1 VTLTKEATMQTRR
14 DFAKLALAGMSASSL
29 LAAKPN
35 SNFGGVEIGVIAPY
49 SFRGMPDDAR
59 SLLDDIVK
67 LGLSSVEM
75 QSPPFEKF
83 AGAPIPEFGP
93 RRGPRRPP
101 TEEEIAERRAQ
112 AQKLKQWRLSASMD
126 KFREFVKLYTDA
138 GVKIP
143 LIKFGEL
150 GRDSSDDELE
160 YFFEVAKAMGVRG
173 ITCEPPA
180 SAAKRLGEFATR
192 HKTML
197 YFHGHAAVDNPEAF
211 AKPEAWEKAFSYS
224 KYLGANVDIGHFTAG
239 NSKSPA
245 AFIRKHHDRIAN
257 IHLKDRKMDQGPNLP
272 WGQGDT
278 DIAGILKMI
287 QKEKWDIMGTIELEY
302 PVPEGSTVM
311 AELGKCVEYCR
322 KALV

>member
-1 VTLTKEATMQTRR
+1 MQTRR
-14 DFAKLALAGMSASSL
+14 EFHKLGLAALTAGA
-29 LAAKPN
+29 LAAKPD
-35 SNFGGVEIGVIAPY
+35 SRFGGVDIGVIAPY
-49 SFRGMPDDAR
+49 SFRGTADDAET
-59 SLLDDIVK
+59 LLANIVA

-83 AGAPIPEFGP
+83 AGAPIPERGP

-101 TEEEIAERRAQ
+101 TAEEIAERLERAD
-112 AQKLKQWRLSASMD
+112 KLKQWRLSASMD
-126 KFREFVKLYTDA
+126 KFKKFVRLYENA

-150 GRDSSDDELE
+150 GRGSSDDELE

-173 ITCEPPA
+173 VTCEPPL
-180 SAAKRLGEFATR
+180 SETKRLGEFATR

-211 AKPEAWEKAFSYS
+211 AKPEAWEQAFSYS
-224 KYLGANVDIGHFTAG
+224 QYLGANVDVGHFTAG

-245 AFIRKHHDRIAN
+245 EFIRKHHGRIAN
-257 IHLKDRKMDQGPNLP
+257 LHMKDRKVDQGPNMP

-322 KALV
+322 EALA